1 MVEFSFYCVHN
12 LDLDLTHLY
21 FDFRYNIRGINLEN
35 KKCLT
40 QNLSYYQFEP
50 ESQYL
55 DRKSARKKPS
65 ELLKH
70 LIAFANADGGQLVI
84 GIEDEKH
91 ENIITGFKDGR
102 AYQIEDFKKIGR
114 DVRGTPLN
122 LSFEEVPVT
131 NHQGEDDFI
140 LVISVELSSN
150 RVITAPND
158 DVYLRQGDESV
169 KLSYEQRNQL
179 SYDKGQRFFE
189 DEVVSDVTLEEIDD
203 SLVQDFKNRFDIS
216 DRSTEEILKARRFLI
231 NGKLTKAAILLFG
244 KSPSA
249 FFPQA
254 RVRFQ
259 RFDGTDMG
267 TGNNFNVIKEET
279 FDEALP
285 ILIIKVRDF
294 IRTQLREFQ
303 YLDDNGQFKIIP
315 EYPEFAWFE
324 GVVNAVTHRDYSVYG
339 DHIRIMMFDDRLE
352 IHSPGKLPNI
362 VTVENIMHERFSR
375 NPRIA
380 RTLTEFG
387 WVREMNEGVKRIYS
401 EMESAFLHKPKY
413 SEPGNKVVL
422 TLENNI
428 VSRHLRT
435 RDSLEKQFTDFS
447 ELNADE
453 QAIVHYMYNSGEK
466 MTTARAMEITGRS
479 RSFIVKK
486 LHNLHDLG
494 IITWFGSNKND
505 RNQYYL
511 LSDK

>member
-1 MVEFSFYCVHN
+1 MSK
-12 LDLDLTHLY
+12 T
-21 FDFRYNIRGINLEN
+21 
-35 KKCLT
+35 
-40 QNLSYYQFEP
+40 LSHYQFSP

-84 GIEDEKH
+84 GIEDEKQD
-91 ENIITGFKDGR
+91 NIITGFKDGR
-102 AYQIEDFKKIGR
+102 AYPIDDFKKIDR
-114 DVRGTPLN
+114 EMRETPLD
-122 LSFEEVPVT
+122 LSFEEIPVI
-131 NHQGEDDFI
+131 NHKGEEDFI
-140 LVISVELSSN
+140 LVITVELSSN
-150 RVITAPND
+150 RVIAAPND
-158 DVYLRQGDESV
+158 EVYLRQGDETV
-169 KLSYEQRNQL
+169 KLSYEQRTQL

-189 DEVVSDVTLEEIDD
+189 DEVVPDASLEDIDETI
-203 SLVQDFKNRFDIS
+203 VQDFKSHFDLS
-216 DRSTEEILKARRFLI
+216 ERSTEEILKARRFLV

-244 KSPSA
+244 KYPSA

-267 TGNNFNVIKEET
+267 TGSSFNVIKEVT
-279 FDEALP
+279 FDDVLP

-303 YLDDNGQFKIIP
+303 YLDDNGQFQILP

-339 DHIRIMMFDDRLE
+339 DHIRVLMFDDRLE

-362 VTVENIMHERFSR
+362 VTVENIKHERFSR

-401 EMESAFLHKPKY
+401 EMESAFLHEPKY

-435 RDSLEKQFTDFS
+435 RDSLEKQFSDFG
-447 ELNADE
+447 ELTADE
-453 QAIVHYMYNSGEK
+453 QLIIHYMYNSGER
-466 MTTARAMEITGRS
+466 MTTAKAVELTGRS
-479 RSFIVKK
+479 RRHIGKVLQK
-486 LHNLHDLG
+486 LTDQELLKWYGN
-494 IITWFGSNKND
+494 SKND
-505 RNQYYL
+505 KNQYYTL
-511 LSDK
+511 ASK

>member
-1 MVEFSFYCVHN
+1 MS
-12 LDLDLTHLY
+12 
-21 FDFRYNIRGINLEN
+21 
-35 KKCLT
+35 KA
-40 QNLSYYQFEP
+40 LSHYQFSP

-84 GIEDEKH
+84 GIEDEKQ

-102 AYQIEDFKKIGR
+102 AYPIDDFKKIDR
-114 DVRGTPLN
+114 EMRETPLD
-122 LSFEEVPVT
+122 LSFEEIPVI
-131 NHQGEDDFI
+131 NHKGEEDFI

-150 RVITAPND
+150 RVIAAPND

-169 KLSYEQRNQL
+169 KLSYEQRTQL

-189 DEVVSDVTLEEIDD
+189 DEFVPDASLEDIDETI
-203 SLVQDFKNRFDIS
+203 VQDFKSHFDLS
-216 DRSTEEILKARRFLI
+216 ERSTEEILKARRFLV
-231 NGKLTKAAILLFG
+231 NGKLTKATILLFG
-244 KSPSA
+244 KYPSA

-267 TGNNFNVIKEET
+267 TGSSFNVIKEVT
-279 FDEALP
+279 FDDALP
-285 ILIIKVRDF
+285 TLIIKVRDF

-303 YLDDNGQFKIIP
+303 YLDDNGQFQILP

-339 DHIRIMMFDDRLE
+339 DHIRVLMFDDRLE

-362 VTVENIMHERFSR
+362 VTVENIKHERFSR

-401 EMESAFLHKPKY
+401 EMESAFLHEPKF

-435 RDSLEKQFTDFS
+435 RDSLEKQFSDFDN
-447 ELNADE
+447 LNSDE
-453 QAIVHYMYNSGEK
+453 QAIIHYMYNSGER
-466 MTTARAMEITGRS
+466 MTTAKAVELTGRS
-479 RSFIVKK
+479 RRHIGKVLQK
-486 LHNLHDLG
+486 LTDQGLLKWYGN
-494 IITWFGSNKND
+494 SKND
-505 RNQYYL
+505 KNQYYTL
-511 LSDK
+511 ASK

>member
-1 MVEFSFYCVHN
+1 MKY
-12 LDLDLTHLY
+12 
-21 FDFRYNIRGINLEN
+21 
-35 KKCLT
+35 KKP
-40 QNLSYYQFEP
+40 LSHYQFSP
-50 ESQYL
+50 ENQYL

-84 GIEDEKH
+84 GIEDEKQ

-102 AYQIEDFKKIGR
+102 AYPIDDFKKIDR
-114 DVRGTPLN
+114 EMRETPLD
-122 LSFEEVPVT
+122 LSFEEIPVI
-131 NHQGEDDFI
+131 NHKGEEDFI

-150 RVITAPND
+150 RVIAAPND

-169 KLSYEQRNQL
+169 KLSYEQRTQL

-189 DEVVSDVTLEEIDD
+189 DEFVPDASLEDIDETI
-203 SLVQDFKNRFDIS
+203 VQDFKSHFDLS
-216 DRSTEEILKARRFLI
+216 ERSTEEILKARRFLV
-231 NGKLTKAAILLFG
+231 NGKLTKATILLFG
-244 KSPSA
+244 KYPSA

-267 TGNNFNVIKEET
+267 TGSSFNVIKEVT
-279 FDEALP
+279 FDDALP
-285 ILIIKVRDF
+285 TLIIKVRDF

-303 YLDDNGQFKIIP
+303 YLDDNGQFQILP

-339 DHIRIMMFDDRLE
+339 DHIRVLMFDDRLE

-362 VTVENIMHERFSR
+362 VTVENIKHERFSR

-401 EMESAFLHKPKY
+401 EMESAFLHEPKF

-435 RDSLEKQFTDFS
+435 RDSLEKQFSDFDN
-447 ELNADE
+447 LNSDE
-453 QAIVHYMYNSGEK
+453 QAIIHYMYNSGER
-466 MTTARAMEITGRS
+466 MTTAKAVELTGRS
-479 RSFIVKK
+479 RRHIGKVLQK
-486 LHNLHDLG
+486 LTDQGLLKWYGN
-494 IITWFGSNKND
+494 SKND
-505 RNQYYL
+505 KNQYYTL
-511 LSDK
+511 ASK

>member
-1 MVEFSFYCVHN
+1 ME
-12 LDLDLTHLY
+12 
-21 FDFRYNIRGINLEN
+21 
-35 KKCLT
+35 
-40 QNLSYYQFEP
+40 QNMSYWQTAK

-84 GIEDEKH
+84 GIEDEKQG
-91 ENIITGFKDGR
+91 NIITGFKDGR
-102 AYQIEDFKKIGR
+102 AYPIEDFKKIDR
-114 DVRGTPLN
+114 EMRETPLD
-122 LSFEEVPVT
+122 LSFEEIPVV
-131 NHQGEDDFI
+131 NHKGEEDLV

-150 RVITAPND
+150 RVIAAPND
-158 DVYLRQGDESV
+158 EVYLRQGDESV
-169 KLSYEQRNQL
+169 KLSYEQRTQL

-189 DEVVSDVTLEEIDD
+189 DEVVPDASLEDIDD

-216 DRSTEEILKARRFLI
+216 ERSVEEILKARRFLI

-244 KSPSA
+244 KYPSA

-267 TGNNFNVIKEET
+267 TGSSFNVIKEVT
-279 FDEALP
+279 FDDALP
-285 ILIIKVRDF
+285 TLIIKVRDF

-303 YLDDNGQFKIIP
+303 YLDNDGQFQILP

-324 GVVNAVTHRDYSVYG
+324 GIVNAVTHRDYSVYG
-339 DHIRIMMFDDRLE
+339 DHIRVLMFEDRLE

-362 VTVENIMHERFSR
+362 VTVENIKHERFSR

-401 EMESAFLHKPKY
+401 EMESAFLHEPKY
-413 SEPGNKVVL
+413 SEPGNKVCL

-428 VSRHLRT
+428 ISRHLRT
-435 RDSLEKQFTDFS
+435 RDSLEKQFTDFG
-447 ELNADE
+447 ELTADE
-453 QAIVHYMYNSGEK
+453 QLIVHYMYNSGEK
-466 MTTARAMEITGRS
+466 MTTAKAVELTGRS
-479 RSFIVKK
+479 RRYIGKILQS
-486 LHNLHDLG
+486 LAQAG
-494 IITWFGSNKND
+494 ILKWYGTSTTD
-505 RNQYYL
+505 RNQYYTL
-511 LSDK
+511 VPK

>member
-1 MVEFSFYCVHN
+1 MKDKDELFC
-12 LDLDLTHLY
+12 
-21 FDFRYNIRGINLEN
+21 
-35 KKCLT
+35 K
-40 QNLSYYQFEP
+40 LSHYQFSP
-50 ESQYL
+50 ENQYL

-84 GIEDEKH
+84 GIEDEKQ

-102 AYQIEDFKKIGR
+102 AYPIDDFKKIDR
-114 DVRGTPLN
+114 EMRETPLD
-122 LSFEEVPVT
+122 LSFEEIPVI
-131 NHQGEDDFI
+131 NHKGEEDFI

-150 RVITAPND
+150 RVIAAPND

-169 KLSYEQRNQL
+169 KLSYEQRTQL

-189 DEVVSDVTLEEIDD
+189 DEFVPDASLEDIDETI
-203 SLVQDFKNRFDIS
+203 VQDFKSHFDLS
-216 DRSTEEILKARRFLI
+216 ERSTEEILKARRFLV

-244 KSPSA
+244 KYPSA

-267 TGNNFNVIKEET
+267 TGSSFNVIKEVT
-279 FDEALP
+279 FDDALP
-285 ILIIKVRDF
+285 TLIIKVRDF

-303 YLDDNGQFKIIP
+303 YLDDNGQFQILP

-339 DHIRIMMFDDRLE
+339 DHIRVLMFDDRLE

-362 VTVENIMHERFSR
+362 VTVENIKHERFSR

-401 EMESAFLHKPKY
+401 EMESAFLHEPKF

-435 RDSLEKQFTDFS
+435 RDSLEKQFSDFDN
-447 ELNADE
+447 LNSDE
-453 QAIVHYMYNSGEK
+453 QAIIHYMYNSGER
-466 MTTARAMEITGRS
+466 MTTAKAVELTGRS
-479 RSFIVKK
+479 RRHIGKVLQK
-486 LHNLHDLG
+486 LTDQGLLKWYGN
-494 IITWFGSNKND
+494 SKND
-505 RNQYYL
+505 KNQYYTL
-511 LSDK
+511 ASK

>member
-1 MVEFSFYCVHN
+1 MEHQ
-12 LDLDLTHLY
+12 LDYWQFTK
-21 FDFRYNIRGINLEN
+21 EN
-35 KKCLT
+35 
-40 QNLSYYQFEP
+40 
-50 ESQYL
+50 QYL

-70 LIAFANADGGQLVI
+70 LIAFANSDGGQLVI
-84 GIEDEKH
+84 GIEDEKQN
-91 ENIITGFKDGR
+91 NIITGFKDGN
-102 AYQIEDFKKIGR
+102 AYPIDDFKKIDREMR
-114 DVRGTPLN
+114 DTPLD
-122 LSFEEVPVT
+122 LSFEEVPVV
-131 NHQGEDDFI
+131 NHKGEDDLI

-150 RVITAPND
+150 RVIAAPND

-169 KLSYEQRNQL
+169 KLSYEQRTQL
-179 SYDKGQRFFE
+179 AYDKGQRFFE
-189 DEVVSDVTLEEIDD
+189 DEVVPDATLDDIDD
-203 SLVQDFKNRFDIS
+203 NLVQDFKNRFDIS
-216 DRSTEEILKARRFLI
+216 DRSTEEILKARRFLV

-244 KSPSA
+244 KYPSA

-267 TGNNFNVIKEET
+267 TGGSFNVIKEVT
-279 FDEALP
+279 FDDALP
-285 ILIIKVRDF
+285 TLITKARDF

-303 YLDDNGQFKIIP
+303 YLDDSGQFQIFP

-324 GVVNAVTHRDYSVYG
+324 GLVNAVTHRNYSVYG
-339 DHIRIMMFDDRLE
+339 DHIRVLMFDDRLE

-362 VTVENIMHERFSR
+362 VTVENIKHERFSR

-401 EMESAFLHKPKY
+401 EMESAFLHEPSY

-422 TLENNI
+422 QLENNI

-435 RDSLEKQFTDFS
+435 QDSLEKQFSDFTN
-447 ELNADE
+447 LNADE

-466 MTTARAMEITGRS
+466 MTTAKAVELTGRS
-479 RSFIVKK
+479 RRYIGK
-486 LHNLHDLG
+486 LLQSLAKSG
-494 IITWFGSNKND
+494 IIKWHGTSTTD
-505 RNQYYL
+505 RNQYYTL
-511 LSDK
+511 VQK

>member
-1 MVEFSFYCVHN
+1 M
-12 LDLDLTHLY
+12 
-21 FDFRYNIRGINLEN
+21 EN
-35 KKCLT
+35 KEY
-40 QNLSYYQFEP
+40 LSNDLSLYQFSP

-84 GIEDEKH
+84 GIEDEKQD
-91 ENIITGFKDGR
+91 NIITGFKDGR
-102 AYQIEDFKKIGR
+102 AYPIDDFKKIDR
-114 DVRGTPLN
+114 EMRETPLD
-122 LSFEEVPVT
+122 LSFEEIPVI
-131 NHQGEDDFI
+131 NHKGEEDFI
-140 LVISVELSSN
+140 LVITVELSSN
-150 RVITAPND
+150 RVIAAPND

-169 KLSYEQRNQL
+169 KLSYEQRTQL
-179 SYDKGQRFFE
+179 SYDKEQRFFE
-189 DEVVSDVTLEEIDD
+189 DEFVPDASLEDIDETI
-203 SLVQDFKNRFDIS
+203 VQDFKSHFDLS
-216 DRSTEEILKARRFLI
+216 ERSTEEILKARRFLV

-244 KSPSA
+244 KYPSA

-267 TGNNFNVIKEET
+267 TGSSFNVIKEVT
-279 FDEALP
+279 FDDALP
-285 ILIIKVRDF
+285 TLIIKVRDF

-303 YLDDNGQFKIIP
+303 YLDDNGQFQILP

-339 DHIRIMMFDDRLE
+339 DHIRVLMFDDRLE

-362 VTVENIMHERFSR
+362 VTVENIKHERFSR

-401 EMESAFLHKPKY
+401 EMESAFLHEPKF

-435 RDSLEKQFTDFS
+435 RDSLEKQFSDFGA
-447 ELNADE
+447 LTADE
-453 QAIVHYMYNSGEK
+453 QAIIHYMYNSGER
-466 MTTARAMEITGRS
+466 MTTAKAVELTGRS
-479 RSFIVKK
+479 RRHIGKVLQK
-486 LHNLHDLG
+486 LTDQGLLKWYGN
-494 IITWFGSNKND
+494 SKND
-505 RNQYYL
+505 KNQYYTL
-511 LSDK
+511 ASK

>member
-1 MVEFSFYCVHN
+1 MYKNVSHWQ
-12 LDLDLTHLY
+12 TAK
-21 FDFRYNIRGINLEN
+21 EN
-35 KKCLT
+35 
-40 QNLSYYQFEP
+40 
-50 ESQYL
+50 QYL

-84 GIEDEKH
+84 GIEDEKQD
-91 ENIITGFKDGR
+91 NIITGFKDGR
-102 AYQIEDFKKIGR
+102 AYPIDDFKKIDR
-114 DVRGTPLN
+114 EMRETPLD
-122 LSFEEVPVT
+122 LSFEEIPVV
-131 NHQGEDDFI
+131 NHKGEDDLI

-150 RVITAPND
+150 RVIVAPND
-158 DVYLRQGDESV
+158 EVYLRQGDETV
-169 KLSYEQRNQL
+169 KLSYEQRTQL

-189 DEVVSDVTLEEIDD
+189 DEVVPDATLEDIDD
-203 SLVQDFKNRFDIS
+203 RLVQDFKNRFDIS
-216 DRSTEEILKARRFLI
+216 DRSTEEILKARRFLV

-244 KSPSA
+244 KYPSA

-259 RFDGTDMG
+259 RFAGTDMG
-267 TGNNFNVIKEET
+267 TGSSFNVIKEVT
-279 FDEALP
+279 FDDALP
-285 ILIIKVRDF
+285 TLITKVRDF

-303 YLDDNGQFKIIP
+303 YLDNDGQFQILP

-339 DHIRIMMFDDRLE
+339 DHIRVLMFEDRLE

-362 VTVENIMHERFSR
+362 VTVENIKNERFSR

-401 EMESAFLHKPKY
+401 EMESAFLHEPKY

-435 RDSLEKQFTDFS
+435 RDSLEKQFSDFG
-447 ELNADE
+447 ELTADE
-453 QAIVHYMYNSGEK
+453 QLIVHYMYNSGER
-466 MTTARAMEITGRS
+466 MTTAKAVELTSRS
-479 RSFIVKK
+479 RRHIGKVLQK
-486 LHNLHDLG
+486 LTDQGLLKWHGN
-494 IITWFGSNKND
+494 SKND
-505 RNQYYL
+505 KNQYYTL
-511 LSDK
+511 ASK

>member
-1 MVEFSFYCVHN
+1 M
-12 LDLDLTHLY
+12 
-21 FDFRYNIRGINLEN
+21 EN
-35 KKCLT
+35 KEY
-40 QNLSYYQFEP
+40 LSNDLSHYQFSP
-50 ESQYL
+50 ENQYL

-84 GIEDEKH
+84 GIEDEKQ

-102 AYQIEDFKKIGR
+102 AYPIDDFKKIDR
-114 DVRGTPLN
+114 EMRETPLD
-122 LSFEEVPVT
+122 LSFEEIPVI
-131 NHQGEDDFI
+131 NHKGEEDFI

-150 RVITAPND
+150 RVIAAPND

-169 KLSYEQRNQL
+169 KLSYEQRTQL

-189 DEVVSDVTLEEIDD
+189 DEFVPDASLEDIDETI
-203 SLVQDFKNRFDIS
+203 VQDFKSHFDLS
-216 DRSTEEILKARRFLI
+216 ERSTEEILKARRFLV

-244 KSPSA
+244 KYPSA

-267 TGNNFNVIKEET
+267 TGSSFNVIKEVT
-279 FDEALP
+279 FDDALP
-285 ILIIKVRDF
+285 TLIIKVRDF

-303 YLDDNGQFKIIP
+303 YLDDNGQFQILP

-339 DHIRIMMFDDRLE
+339 DHIRVLMFDDRLE

-362 VTVENIMHERFSR
+362 VTVENIKHERFSR

-401 EMESAFLHKPKY
+401 EMESAFLHEPKF

-435 RDSLEKQFTDFS
+435 RDSLEKQFSDFDN
-447 ELNADE
+447 LNSDE
-453 QAIVHYMYNSGEK
+453 QAIIHYMYNSGER
-466 MTTARAMEITGRS
+466 MTTAKAVELTGRS
-479 RSFIVKK
+479 RRHIGKVLQK
-486 LHNLHDLG
+486 LTDQGLLKWYGN
-494 IITWFGSNKND
+494 SKND
-505 RNQYYL
+505 KNQYYTL
-511 LSDK
+511 ASK